1 MKRKLLKVIGI
12 SFLIYVVLSW
22 IIPVGTYSNGELTT
36 NGIDPVGLIDLFNA
50 PIQAFITFIL
60 YGVVFA
66 TIGGLYGVMERTG
79 ALEKVTDRMSHAFEG
94 KERVFLVITTILF
107 TLLSSITGLILPLF
121 VLVPLFAAVLFAMN
135 FDKVT
140 VLASTVGS
148 LLVGSVASTYGF
160 NITGYTANLLAL
172 DMNNQIV
179 AKVILLVLLTI
190 VLCAVVLMTSKKDM
204 KKELKEAK
212 VNKEEKEVKEVKE
225 EKKVKASETKTAKKK
240 AAATSSKK
248 TSKESTKKAPKTTA
262 KKAGTKT
269 TGKKKAAK
277 GKSNTKAFA
286 VAKPVKKVSEKSK
299 VSAVPMV
306 IIFLLMLI
314 VCLIGM
320 YNWYYSFGIEVFS
333 NIHEAIMGVQIGDF
347 PIFEHLLSG
356 VSELGYWSNIDL
368 AAMMI
373 IASAIIAWIYRLSFN
388 DYMES
393 FIEGVKKWLPTAF
406 YAALASVI
414 LYILYQASYAGTG
427 TLVDTINAKIFDLTD
442 GFNVLTTGAASL
454 IGSFFYNDLYYLLAA
469 LTSFVSGFDAA
480 SLSVAGLLIQSVYGV
495 AMLIFPT
502 SVILV
507 AGLSLFD
514 VSYKEWMKYIWKF
527 ALIAL
532 LLVLLTC
539 GIVTLL

>member
-94 KERVFLVITTILF
+94 KERVFLVITVVLF

-190 VLCAVVLMTSKKDM
+190 ALCTVVLMTSKKDM

-212 VNKEEKEVKEVKE
+212 MNKEEKEVKEVKE

-240 AAATSSKK
+240 AAATSTKK
-248 TSKESTKKAPKTTA
+248 ASKESTKKTPKTTT
-262 KKAGTKT
+262 KKASTKT

>member
-36 NGIDPVGLIDLFNA
+36 NGIAPVGLIDLFNA

-94 KERVFLVITTILF
+94 KERVFLVITVVLF

-190 VLCAVVLMTSKKDM
+190 ALCTVVLMTSKKDM

-212 VNKEEKEVKEVKE
+212 MNKEEKEVKEVKE

-248 TSKESTKKAPKTTA
+248 TSKESTKKTPKTTS
-262 KKAGTKT
+262 KKVGTKT

-373 IASAIIAWIYRLSFN
+373 IASAIIAWIYKLSFN

-393 FIEGVKKWLPTAF
+393 FIAGVKKWLPTAI

>member
-66 TIGGLYGVMERTG
+66 TIGGLYGVMEKTG
-79 ALEKVTDRMSHAFEG
+79 ALEKVVNRMGHAFEG

-160 NITGYTANLLAL
+160 NITGYTANLLSL
-172 DMNNQIV
+172 DMSNQIV
-179 AKVILLVLLTI
+179 AKVILLVILTI
-190 VLCAVVLMTSKKDM
+190 VLCVFVLMTSKRAM

-212 VNKEEKEVKEVKE
+212 VNKNEKEVKEVKE
-225 EKKVKASETKTAKKK
+225 VKTVKASETKTAKKK
-240 AAATSSKK
+240 AATTSTKK
-248 TSKESTKKAPKTTA
+248 TSKESTKKTSKTTTKEA
-262 KKAGTKT
+262 STKT
-269 TGKKKAAK
+269 TGKKKGAK

-286 VAKPVKKVSEKSK
+286 VTKPVKKVSEKSK

>member
-121 VLVPLFAAVLFAMN
+121 VLVPLFAAVLFVMN

-172 DMNNQIV
+172 DMSNQIV
-179 AKVILLVLLTI
+179 AKVILLVILTI
-190 VLCAVVLMTSKKDM
+190 VLCATVVMTSKRAM

-212 VNKEEKEVKEVKE
+212 VTKNEKEVKEVKT
-225 EKKVKASETKTAKKK
+225 VKASETKSSKKK
-240 AAATSSKK
+240 ATTTSIKK
-248 TSKESTKKAPKTTA
+248 TSKESAKKTPKTTT
-262 KKAGTKT
+262 KKTSTKT
-269 TGKKKAAK
+269 AGKKKTAK

-314 VCLIGM
+314 ICLIGM

-333 NIHEAIMGVQIGDF
+333 DIHEAIMGVQIGDF

-368 AAMMI
+368 ATMMI

-388 DYMES
+388 DYIES
-393 FIEGVKKWLPTAF
+393 FVEGVKKWLPTAF
-406 YAALASVI
+406 YAALASVV

-442 GFNVLTTGAASL
+442 GFNVLTASAASL
-454 IGSFFYNDLYYLLAA
+454 IGSFFYNDLYYLLAG
-469 LTSFVSGFDAA
+469 LTSFTSGFDAA

-502 SVILV
+502 SVVLV